1 MVLRFF
7 VATDERDPKSL
18 TYLTTN
24 QVVLIQ
30 DLLSFEDRRAFGWP
44 LVMSDVVAVLEQA
57 TLAQSAYFYGHA
69 MSSVAGGVINMRAAR
84 GADSTTALL
93 D

>member
-1 MVLRFF
+1 MASRFF
-7 VATDERDPKSL
+7 VATDERDPKNL
-18 TYLTTN
+18 TYLTN
-24 QVVLIQ
+24 NGVVLIN
-30 DLLSFEDRRAFGWP
+30 DLLTFEDRRTFGWP
-44 LVMSDVVAVLEQA
+44 LIMSDVVAILEQA
-57 TLAQSAYFYGHA
+57 TLARAAYFYGHA